1 MSGFAASK
9 ASITGWKTS
18 SFCADRKFTVVWA
31 AAGMPADSPTD
42 RQSARVAPVASGIAM
57 DMGSPPRETFYLLI
71 DEPLPK
77 ARDGSNLG
85 AVFRLCQ
92 DGVDK
97 CHNTLTIVGW
107 CEDGIFEVR

>member
-18 SFCADRKFTVVWA
+18 SFCADRKLTVVCA
-31 AAGMPADSPTD
+31 AAGMATNNPTDSPTD
-42 RQSARVAPVASGIAM
+42 RLSARVAPVASGNAM

-77 ARDGSNLG
+77 ARDNPSLG
-85 AVFRLCQ
+85 AAFRLCQ

-97 CHNTLTIVGW
+97 CHNTLTIVG
-107 CEDGIFEVR
+107 